1 MPFAAQTHPRRLV
14 YGLLVIYSW
23 LVIARGLLSWVMLRY
38 GRLEGKVTADN
49 CARGRVLH
57 DQAMQMEPYGVIRT
71 S

>member
-1 MPFAAQTHPRRLV
+1 MILV
-14 YGLLVIYSW
+14 FVYYLLVIYSW
-23 LVIARGLLSWVMLRY
+23 LIIARALLSWVMLRN

-57 DQAMQMEPYGVIRT
+57 DQAQPMEPYGVIRT